1 MKIYIGMEQA
11 TLFKQNFTWSSRSC
25 TYH

>member
-11 TLFKQNFTWSSRSC
+11 TLFKQTFIWSSRSC

>member
-11 TLFKQNFTWSSRSC
+11 TLFKQTFKWSSRSC
-25 TYH
+25 THH